1 VKIGVNALSQKA
13 GGGITVA
20 RSLVR
25 AIARE
30 LPDSEIALYVALDR
44 FGEADFPGNV
54 QLEHLPGLASLAPRT
69 LWEQR
74 ELPRKLARERVDIV
88 LALGGFPSFAATL
101 PQICVWQNANI
112 WTRVDVPLGRR
123 ARGYIRLQ
131 RWAQGF
137 SMRKATANVFQTHD
151 SLAEARTR
159 WTLDESRTVVI
170 HPGVDPDWGA
180 TSPESEARSG
190 VLAVGDLY
198 PHKNYENL
206 IDAIDCYK
214 ARYGTG
220 IELQIV
226 GRSIEAGYARGLRE
240 RIASRGLGDHVHF
253 TGSLERRDLERMYRR
268 AAAYVTVSRLESF
281 GLTLLEAMLSGT
293 PVVAA
298 RASCLPEVGGD
309 APAYCDPE
317 DPEDIAQ
324 VLHAVLTDEASREQL
339 RERGYAR
346 AATFSWER
354 TAREYLQ
361 LMERCLGSPLRF

>member
-1 VKIGVNALSQKA
+1 MRIAINALSQKA

-30 LPDSEIALYVALDR
+30 IPDSEIALYVAVDQ
-44 FGEADFPGNV
+44 FSDADFPGNV
-54 QLEHLPGLASLAPRT
+54 QLEYLPGLASLAPRT

-74 ELPRKLARERVDIV
+74 ELPRKLAREGVDLV
-88 LALGGFPSFAATL
+88 LALGGFPAFAAKL

-112 WTRVDVPLGRR
+112 WTRVHVPLGRLAR
-123 ARGYIRLQ
+123 AYIRLQ
-131 RWAQGF
+131 RCAQGL
-137 SMRKATANVFQTHD
+137 SMKKAAFNVFQTHD

-159 WTLDESRTVVI
+159 WALDESRTVVI
-170 HPGVDPDWGA
+170 HPGVDPDWGVQ
-180 TSPESEARSG
+180 SPESETRRG

-198 PHKNYENL
+198 AHKNYENL
-206 IDAIDCYK
+206 IDAVDCYR
-214 ARYGTG
+214 ARYGSG
-220 IELQIV
+220 IELRIV
-226 GRSIEAGYARGLRE
+226 GRPIDADYARSLRE
-240 RIASRGLGDHVHF
+240 RIASRGLGDLVRF
-253 TGSLERRDLERMYRR
+253 AGSVDRRDLARMYRE
-268 AAAYVTVSRLESF
+268 AVAYVTVSRLESF

-317 DPEDIAQ
+317 GPEDIAQ
-324 VLHAVLTDEASREQL
+324 VLHGVLTDEASRTRL

-346 AATFSWER
+346 AAVFSWER
-354 TAREYLQ
+354 TAREYVQ
-361 LMERCLGSPLRF
+361 LMERCLGSPLSA